1 MLSQIY
7 FVMNVVVIFF
17 FSWGSWMQIGSYGSL
32 QARICLK
39 KKKKATNQTSKHN
52 HIPVENIV
60 YIT

>member
-1 MLSQIY
+1 
-7 FVMNVVVIFF
+7 MNVVVIFFF